1 MYNII
6 KMKKIIL
13 RTRDADVIDV
23 DRKNFK
29 YYFTKPML
37 IKDKETMS
45 LSSITAELRPQPPPV
60 YDSGLLVIGG
70 LSIDRSTIPSSIYGG
85 FTYIGDF
92 ELDLDNSNKCSV
104 FNSSGGASN
113 GSGGRLLIFIFKDYG
128 SPSFPNTIEI
138 AQVLN
143 SGNNYEVGDYIIVNE
158 TAFPS
163 GYLATSVN
171 MRINITKVDTTRITT
186 PYPTGVITGLDFD
199 SSYRGEISTANQNYT
214 HPPTEQGQGL
224 NLTLGTTTNSII
236 LISLNNGGGG
246 YEVGDILWVHK
257 RDCMLDTEPSTFLV
271 PLKVQV
277 ATITTIPT
285 PPLTDPN
292 KYYTIKVNNILNETN
307 NITTSDNTMEA
318 LVYNYDFTLYN
329 EKIKTNYKIC
339 DLVPQVIQGI
349 NLEISP
355 STTGSGLSSITDFI
369 VDLNII

>member
-1 MYNII
+1 
-6 KMKKIIL
+6 MKKIIL
-13 RTRDADVIDV
+13 RTKDADIV
-23 DRKNFK
+23 DGSRKSFK
-29 YYFTKPML
+29 YFFNKPML

-45 LSSITAELRPQPPPV
+45 LASITAELRPQPPPV
-60 YDSGLLVIGG
+60 YESGLLVIGG
-70 LSIDRSTIPSSIYGG
+70 LSIDITTIPSSIYGG

-92 ELDLDNSNKCSV
+92 ELDLDDSNKCSV

-113 GSGGRLLIFIFKDYG
+113 GSGGRLLVFIFQDYG
-128 SPSFPNTIEI
+128 SVGFPKTIKI

-143 SGNNYEVGDYIIVNE
+143 SGNSYEVGDYIIVNE

-171 MRINITKVDTTRITT
+171 MRVNITRVDTTRITT
-186 PYPTGVITGLDFD
+186 AFPTGVITGLDFD

-236 LISLNNGGGG
+236 LVSLNNGGGG
-246 YEVGDILWVHK
+246 FEVGDIFWVHK
-257 RDCMLDTEPSTFLV
+257 RDCMIDTIPSTFLV

-277 ATITTIPT
+277 TAITTIPT

-292 KYYTIKVNNILNETN
+292 KYYTIKVNNILNDTN
-307 NITTSDNTMEA
+307 NITTSDNTAEA
-318 LVYNYDFTLYN
+318 LVYNYDFTTFN
-329 EKIKTNYKIC
+329 EKIKKKYNIC
-339 DLVPQVIQGI
+339 DLHPQVIQGMH
-349 NLEISP
+349 LEVTP
-355 STTGSGLSSITDFI
+355 STSGGGLGSITDFI